1 MVKWRLW
8 GRVALV
14 ALLLN
19 LSCYL
24 LAAAADP
31 GPRINESWQG
41 LSGREVQLLAPGDKT
56 PQDNEPAAIVR
67 RVNSG
72 PEVLIQGQ
80 EAQKEASQLAAT
92 LRLTPTTELKLSFLY
107 RQDPT
112 GGSSGSSGSSHLLM
126 QYSMDYLVMPN
137 LRVGLHGY
145 LYKPPTEYQYWR
157 SVPSEFPQHGFGP
170 GLKYDL
176 GRWSF
181 LLRSQLEAG
190 TKDHRE
196 TLHNWFRVWYSF

>member
-1 MVKWRLW
+1 MGGTAKGRL
-8 GRVALV
+8 RALTVWV

-19 LSCYL
+19 LICYT
-24 LAAAADP
+24 LAPAANP
-31 GPRINESWQG
+31 GPKVTESWQG
-41 LSGREVQLLAPGDKT
+41 LSGAEVQLLAPGDKAG
-56 PQDNEPAAIVR
+56 PAGDPAAMVR
-67 RVNSG
+67 FANSG
-72 PEVLIQGQ
+72 AEVVVDG
-80 EAQKEASQLAAT
+80 QKETSQLAAT

-112 GGSSGSSGSSHLLM
+112 GGNPGGSGTSHLLM

-157 SVPSEFPQHGFGP
+157 SVQSDFPQHGFGP